1 MNTSGK
7 YHVMKEKMKKTIVRV
22 VKEHFQKGGAGI
34 KGIFKDE
41 RDHFYSQL
49 YAYLVQQMRIT
60 VQDLVQRKRHE
71 LHETV
76 AVPREQF
83 TQERDRLIALASTES
98 EAPA

>member
-1 MNTSGK
+1 
-7 YHVMKEKMKKTIVRV
+7 MKEKMKKTIVRV

-60 VQDLVQRKRHE
+60 V
-71 LHETV
+71 
-76 AVPREQF
+76 
-83 TQERDRLIALASTES
+83 
-98 EAPA
+98 

>member
-1 MNTSGK
+1 MFQTQLNFPKCFAMNLCSG
-7 YHVMKEKMKKTIVRV
+7 HVAC
-22 VKEHFQKGGAGI
+22 H
-34 KGIFKDE
+34 
-41 RDHFYSQL
+41 
-49 YAYLVQQMRIT
+49 LVQQMRIT